1 MGGTNEAKVGLW
13 PPPDLAVVKDR
24 SGSGRKRVGLWWQNG
39 AAGRGGFRR
48 WNGRIRSAVGASRR
62 VLRTQSV
69 GSAAAEKSA
78 AEAEK
83 SAAEAEKVSAAA
95 EKRSAVAK
103 HGGCGGGETAAGTPR
118 RRPGKSP
125 AGEMKRLT
133 RRTWSAYPGF
143 FRLTGESGLPRWT
156 SSPVR
161 GSRLPCRPERAE
173 L

>member
-24 SGSGRKRVGLWWQNG
+24 SGSGRKRVGLWWQNR

-48 WNGRIRSAVGASRR
+48 RNGRIRSAVGASRR

-69 GSAAAEKSA
+69 GSAAAEK
-78 AEAEK
+78 
-83 SAAEAEKVSAAA
+83 VSAAA
-95 EKRSAVAK
+95 EKRTAVAK
-103 HGGCGGGETAAGTPR
+103 CGGCGGGETAAGTPR

-133 RRTWSAYPGF
+133 RRTRSAYPGF
-143 FRLTGESGLPRWT
+143 FPAHGESGLPGWT

-161 GSRLPCRPERAE
+161 GSRLPCRPERGE